1 MSVSRA
7 QLEQLLKKQRKRC
20 ALPGRDL
27 HPGNVSLD
35 HVWPMSKGGSS
46 DVDNVQLVTREAN
59 AAKGGLTPDEFLRL
73 CQDVLAEERRKKR
86 RKTRAHKRARARAK
100 RRWHVI

>member
-1 MSVSRA
+1 M
-7 QLEQLLKKQRKRC
+7 
-20 ALPGRDL
+20 
-27 HPGNVSLD
+27 
-35 HVWPMSKGGSS
+35 
-46 DVDNVQLVTREAN
+46 DNVQLVTREAN